1 LQDALKADVAVP
13 IPIDKT
19 LTYAVPGE
27 MGEALRVGM
36 RVAVPVKTRLVA
48 GVVVSLGR
56 VGPEGSKLRPIKG
69 IVDEVSVITPPLMNL
84 AGWMSDYYIAP
95 LGEVLAAISPPHSG
109 FRQVVRLVSP
119 PGDLEMEVLRA
130 TSPVKA
136 EIIEALESGRPLGL
150 DTLRRK
156 MTSEDVYRSIEDLE
170 KEGVLATEVMP
181 RRSRMP
187 KSRVAGGAR
196 TRADAGFDGAGGAR
210 ASGARVCGRT
220 GPEGPAPS
228 PYELTPHQQRAFES
242 IKAAAGAGEFK
253 TFLLHGVTGS
263 GKTEVY
269 LRAIDEVV
277 KSGRKA
283 IYLVPEIGLTPQVLA
298 RVRNYFGDRCA
309 LLHSRV
315 SPRERYRT
323 WLDAIA
329 GNVDVVVGAR
339 SAVFAPFED
348 VGIIVVDEE
357 HDSSYKQQDSPR
369 YNAREVALMRGRS
382 EGAVVILGSA
392 TPRLETY
399 FNAVSGKY
407 ELFEMPERIAGG
419 LLPEVD
425 IVDMRTV
432 QGRSIIS
439 PQAEA
444 AIEEALGRGEQVVLF
459 LNRRGFANFVQ
470 CRDCGFVPRCLNCH
484 VTLTYHIRR
493 KELKCHYCDYTEGG
507 MDSCPKCGGASME
520 FVGAGTQKIE
530 DYINSRFPGAVA
542 ARFDSD
548 STRLKGSAE
557 HLLTDF
563 DSGLVSMLVGTQMVA
578 KGHDFK
584 GVGLVVVV
592 NADVSMNLPDFRA
605 GERTFQI
612 LTQVAGR
619 AGRGN
624 FPGRVIIQTFNPEH
638 HALHF
643 AAGHDFK
650 GFFAEEVEIR
660 EELSYPPFARLVRVV
675 AESRAQESARRAA
688 EKFAGLARKL
698 ARDSGSGVEV
708 LGPSRAPIPRLKNV
722 QRWHLILKGSRTRDI
737 PAFVSTCL
745 ETYRRNA
752 GREQVRFGIDVDP
765 ENMI

>member
-1 LQDALKADVAVP
+1 MQDALKADVAVP

-27 MGEALRVGM
+27 MGGVLRVGM

-48 GVVVSLGR
+48 GVVVSLGTA
-56 VGPEGSKLRPIKG
+56 GPEDGELRPLRG
-69 IVDEVSVITPPLMNL
+69 IVDEVPVITPTLMKL
-84 AGWMSDYYIAP
+84 SRWMSEYYIAP
-95 LGEVLAAISPPHSG
+95 QGEVLAAMSPPHSG
-109 FRQVVRLVSP
+109 FKQVVKLVSR

-136 EIIEALESGRPLGL
+136 EIIEALESGRPVGL
-150 DTLRRK
+150 HTLKRK
-156 MTSEDVYRSIEDLE
+156 IASKEVSRSIEDLE
-170 KEGVLATEVMP
+170 KKGVLATEVLP
-181 RRSRMP
+181 RKSRRP
-187 KSRVAGGAR
+187 RSRVAGSR
-196 TRADAGFDGAGGAR
+196 ESGGQP
-210 ASGARVCGRT
+210 SGPGGCG
-220 GPEGPAPS
+220 GSAPR
-228 PYELTPHQQRAFES
+228 PHELTPHQERAFES
-242 IKAAAGAGEFK
+242 IRAAAAAGKFK

-283 IYLVPEIGLTPQVLA
+283 IYLVPEIGLTPQVLS
-298 RVRNYFGDRCA
+298 RVRDYFGDRSA
-309 LLHSRV
+309 LLHSRMT
-315 SPRERYRT
+315 PGERYRT

-329 GNVDVVVGAR
+329 GDVDVVVGPR
-339 SAVFAPFED
+339 SAVFAPFD
-348 VGIIVVDEE
+348 DIGIIVVDEE

-369 YNAREVALMRGRS
+369 YNAREVALMRGKS

-419 LLPEVD
+419 LLPEVT
-425 IVDMRTV
+425 IVDMRSV
-432 QGRSIIS
+432 EGGSPIS

-444 AIEEALGRGEQVVLF
+444 AIDGALERGEQVVLF

-470 CRDCGFVPRCLNCH
+470 CRDCGFVPRCRNCH

-507 MDSCPKCGGASME
+507 MDTCPKCGGANME

-530 DYINSRFPGAVA
+530 EYIHSRFPGAVA

-557 HLLTDF
+557 NLLTDF

-619 AGRGN
+619 AGRGE

-675 AESRAQESARRAA
+675 AESRVQQSARGAA
-688 EKFAGLARKL
+688 ERFARLARKL
-698 ARDSGSGVEV
+698 AQESGIGVEV

-722 QRWHLILKGSRTRDI
+722 QRWHLILKGGRTRNI
-737 PAFVSTCL
+737 PGFVSTCL
-745 ETYRRNA
+745 ETYKKKV